1 MRRHRFEPAA
11 LVMGLVLIGLTVAFL
26 LDAGQVWD
34 LSDTRE
40 TVPVAGSGLALVAV
54 TAVVTQAVRS
64 VRGRR
69 ARRRR
74 TAGGPGSFRD
84 GAS

>member
-26 LDAGQVWD
+26 LDAGGVWD
-34 LSDTRE
+34 LSKISE
-40 TVPVAGSGLALVAV
+40 TVPVAGCALALVAV
-54 TAVVTQAVRS
+54 TAVFTQGVRS

-74 TAGGPGSFRD
+74 SATGPGSLRD